1 MVFFQGPKR
10 HFLSLLLACLAV
22 QVLSLSISE
31 RKTCSGASSKQRY
44 IGLYEPWH
52 LDRGFGILEILDI
65 NVEPWTHLY
74 MPDSPFGP
82 SYTLEDTRLFK
93 DWKDFTDLKI
103 KKPSLKTYLSV
114 FHFLDEDNQW
124 PNITRS
130 FKDRKYFIDKF
141 VKFME
146 MYGFDGLNLDLSTA
160 YIPGI
165 LWESDDLIHK
175 IGGLRGLDLSGIA
188 DHLDHLTFFPYS
200 VTRGCRKQEPPK
212 AEMDTVFGIEHS
224 LRRLREANI
233 DPNKLSMGLD
243 LAADTDKFEDP
254 TCNTPGCPSV
264 PLKGQG
270 FSAYELER
278 IIERE
283 VRFRNAEALK
293 KRADLAN
300 KHCLRGLLAYI
311 AEGGPASLRNPND
324 LDPSD
329 KNMRGAP
336 LTNDTRYS
344 TMATPFTPSTQS
356 ASLSTATNSDA
367 DANGN
372 TEGLSCHPAIGS
384 VHVPIAQ
391 LDCDSNS
398 TSTASHNSDAPVN
411 AEEGAPSPSPTAPHE
426 TGTPDEPSATG
437 PKPTLTVA
445 HRIGSP
451 IDSTKKADDEGTTP
465 GEPTAA
471 P

>member
-1 MVFFQGPKR
+1 MPYNPFAGSYFIPPEN
-10 HFLSLLLACLAV
+10 L
-22 QVLSLSISE
+22 
-31 RKTCSGASSKQRY
+31 
-44 IGLYEPWH
+44 GLGE
-52 LDRGFGILEILDI
+52 
-65 NVEPWTHLY
+65 
-74 MPDSPFGP
+74 
-82 SYTLEDTRLFK
+82 
-93 DWKDFTDLKI
+93 DWKNFTDLKN
-103 KKPSLKTYLSV
+103 KKPSLKAYLSV
-114 FHFLDEDNQW
+114 FQFTKEDNHW
-124 PNITRS
+124 PNTTRS
-130 FKDRKYFIDKF
+130 FQDRKYFIDKF
-141 VKFME
+141 VKLME
-146 MYGFDGLNLDLSTA
+146 IYGFDGLDLDLSSA
-160 YIPGI
+160 YIPEDSPDEAKNFVA
-165 LWESDDLIHK
+165 LLKELRESF
-175 IGGLRGLDLSGIA
+175 GNQYGLSA
-188 DHLDHLTFFPYS
+188 
-200 VTRGCRKQEPPK
+200 
-212 AEMDTVFGIEHS
+212 TVAATECIEHS
-224 LRRLREANI
+224 LRRLQEANI

-243 LAADTDKFEDP
+243 LAADTDHFEDP
-254 TCNTPGCPSV
+254 KCNTPGCPSV
-264 PLKGQG
+264 PLEGQG

-283 VRFRNAEALK
+283 SPEVHYNESSAYSWFIYHVNHDYFDVDRLVRFKNAEALK

-300 KHCLRGLLAYI
+300 KHCIGGLLAYI

-329 KNMRGAP
+329 KSMRGAP

-344 TMATPFTPSTQS
+344 TMDTPFTPSTQS
-356 ASLSTATNSDA
+356 ASLSTETNSDA

-398 TSTASHNSDAPVN
+398 TSIASHNSDAPVN

-471 P
+471 S